1 MNMKKTFLTTA
12 LFVTLSQF
20 GWTQTSLDNTKLDTY
35 FQNLETNNKF
45 MGSVAVSHNGNIIYS
60 KSIGYTDV
68 EKNKK
73 ANENSKY
80 RIGSISKTFTTVL
93 VMKAIEAK
101 KLDLNQTIETFFP
114 TIPNANRITIKQLL
128 GHRSGLHNFTN
139 DADYQTWHNQAKTE
153 KEMVEIITKAG
164 SDFEPDS
171 KAEYS
176 NANFILLS
184 YILEKIY
191 KESYASLL
199 DKQIC
204 QPLGLKNTMFG
215 DKINTADNQAKSYSY
230 KGSWKEESE
239 TDTTIP
245 LGAGGIISTPTDLTQ
260 FSDALFGGKL
270 LKTESLE
277 LMKTVVDNYGLGLFR
292 IPFYEK
298 IGFGHTGGIDYF
310 TSIFIYF
317 PDTNLSYVLLSN
329 GTNYN
334 NNSISIAVLSAVYGK
349 DYEIPEFS
357 NYEVDAE
364 TLTQYHGVYTSVTIP
379 LKITISQEENTLMA
393 QVTGQPSFPLEATA
407 KDEFKFDLAGVVI
420 EFIPNEKKLILKQ
433 AGLELIFI
441 KP

>member
-310 TSIFIYF
+310 TSIFTYF